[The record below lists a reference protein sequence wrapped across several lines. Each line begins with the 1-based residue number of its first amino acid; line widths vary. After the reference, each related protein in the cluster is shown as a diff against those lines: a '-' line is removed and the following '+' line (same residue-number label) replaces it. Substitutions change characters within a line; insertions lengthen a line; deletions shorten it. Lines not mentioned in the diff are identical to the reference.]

1 MKFTNIEKTKQNV
14 DSDQRALKIIT
25 LSGTE
30 SVTKNMTIYEY
41 GNDIIAVDCG
51 IGFPDSEM
59 LGVDVVIPDM
69 TYLIENSHRFKGLL
83 ITHAH
88 EDHIGA
94 VPYLLQQVNVPIYA
108 NKLVQGLLKEKL
120 KEKRFRGIGEN
131 VSFHLISSETEETEI
146 GVFKIKGFRLNHSVP
161 EALGFAIKTPEGTIM
176 HMADYKIDWTPVLD
190 APIDLGVIAEY
201 GRNGVLCLL
210 SDCLGSTTEGYS
222 KSESTLNDTFQDLFE
237 VAEGRQ
243 ILVTTISSNISRMY
257 QIINA
262 ALKLRR
268 KVVMSGRSIDQSVRV
283 ARDLG
288 YLPFDED
295 VFVTE
300 NEASSHAQK
309 ELVYIIAGCYGQ
321 QGSSLDRLSRGENE
335 QITLENNAMVV
346 FSADP
351 NPPGVAEDV
360 ERVMDNLT
368 LKGAEVIYSKI
379 QENLHVS
386 GHGTR
391 GDLITIASVV
401 RPKYFIPIGGT
412 VTKARAYTNMVADL
426 GWSHEAVFELLEG
439 ESVEFR
445 GGSAKKG
452 ARLTVKPVFVDGSTV
467 GEVTQIVVKDREQ
480 LSSEGVFVVVVPMQ
494 EGKILR
500 GKVEVIT
507 RGFIYVKESKELM
520 GKSKDVVNKILD
532 KNGEKVDDWGNLKR
546 RIENDVE
553 RFLFKATGRRPLIIV
568 HSMSV

>member
-1 MKFTNIEKTKQNV
+1 
-14 DSDQRALKIIT
+14 
-25 LSGTE
+25 
-30 SVTKNMTIYEY
+30 
-41 GNDIIAVDCG
+41 
-51 IGFPDSEM
+51 M
-59 LGVDVVIPDM
+59 L
-69 TYLIENSHRFKGLL
+69 NWFKGLL

-439 ESVEFR
+439 ESVEFHD
-445 GGSAKKG
+445 GSAKKG

>member
-210 SDCLGSTTEGYS
+210 SDYFGSTTEGYS

-321 QGSSLDRLSRGENE
+321 QGSSLDRLSRGEHE
-335 QITLENNAMVV
+335 QITLENNAMV
-346 FSADP
+346 
-351 NPPGVAEDV
+351 E
-360 ERVMDNLT
+360 
-368 LKGAEVIYSKI
+368 
-379 QENLHVS
+379 
-386 GHGTR
+386 
-391 GDLITIASVV
+391 
-401 RPKYFIPIGGT
+401 
-412 VTKARAYTNMVADL
+412 
-426 GWSHEAVFELLEG
+426 
-439 ESVEFR
+439 
-445 GGSAKKG
+445 
-452 ARLTVKPVFVDGSTV
+452 
-467 GEVTQIVVKDREQ
+467 
-480 LSSEGVFVVVVPMQ
+480 
-494 EGKILR
+494 
-500 GKVEVIT
+500 
-507 RGFIYVKESKELM
+507 
-520 GKSKDVVNKILD
+520 
-532 KNGEKVDDWGNLKR
+532 
-546 RIENDVE
+546 
-553 RFLFKATGRRPLIIV
+553 
-568 HSMSV
+568 

>member
-321 QGSSLDRLSRGENE
+321 QGSSLDRLSRGEHE

-439 ESVEFR
+439 ESVEFHD
-445 GGSAKKG
+445 GSAKKG